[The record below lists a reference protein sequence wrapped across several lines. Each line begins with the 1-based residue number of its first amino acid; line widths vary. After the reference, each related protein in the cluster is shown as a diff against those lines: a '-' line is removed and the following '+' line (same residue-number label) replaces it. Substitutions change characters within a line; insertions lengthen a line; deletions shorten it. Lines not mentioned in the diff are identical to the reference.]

1 MDNIKY
7 LLVAGAGVAVGYF
20 IANKRLEQRY
30 FEDLAR
36 ETEEAKDF
44 YRRKYLKQAAEEGED
59 LGVSEAAIS
68 AADALLKYS
77 GLKIGPSILTEELTA
92 TIERAVAGGEL
103 DPEPPADA
111 EKGDWVK
118 WADALAGEKAVER
131 GELTVFPEG
140 EEPKSAH
147 PEGFDSAEKLLEEA
161 SKVEPPEVRSDDSND
176 EAGRSYTDIP
186 AESFQSPE
194 PEPEKPPMGFN
205 YNKVSAPKAPP
216 KPEVVEAEPTGPY
229 IITAKDFI
237 ESGTGFKQ
245 RSVTYYAGDDIL
257 AGETDH
263 VVDKTIRMYTLGK
276 AVLQKLKD
284 GLGGV
289 DTIYVR
295 SPDAGYEF
303 EITRSTGKYSEEVG
317 PIDNTG

>member
-1 MDNIKY
+1 MDNVKY
-7 LLVAGAGVAVGYF
+7 LLAAGAGVAVGYF

-44 YRRKYLKQAAEEGED
+44 YRRKYLKQASEEGED
-59 LGVSEAAIS
+59 PGVSEAAIS

-92 TIERAVAGGEL
+92 TVERAVAGGEL
-103 DPEPPADA
+103 DPESPAD
-111 EKGDWVK
+111 EPD
-118 WADALAGEKAVER
+118 
-131 GELTVFPEG
+131 
-140 EEPKSAH
+140 EEV
-147 PEGFDSAEKLLEEA
+147 D
-161 SKVEPPEVRSDDSND
+161 
-176 EAGRSYTDIP
+176 RSYTDIP
-186 AESFQSPE
+186 AESFKSPE
-194 PEPEKPPMGFN
+194 PEPEKPEPVN
-205 YNKVSAPKAPP
+205 YNKVRTAKVQP
-216 KPEVVEAEPTGPY
+216 KPEVADTEPTGPY
-229 IITAKDFI
+229 IITSKDFI

-257 AGETDH
+257 AGETDQ
-263 VVDKTIRMYTLGK
+263 VVDETIRMYTLGK
-276 AVLQKLKD
+276 AILQKLKD

-317 PIDNTG
+317 PLDNTG